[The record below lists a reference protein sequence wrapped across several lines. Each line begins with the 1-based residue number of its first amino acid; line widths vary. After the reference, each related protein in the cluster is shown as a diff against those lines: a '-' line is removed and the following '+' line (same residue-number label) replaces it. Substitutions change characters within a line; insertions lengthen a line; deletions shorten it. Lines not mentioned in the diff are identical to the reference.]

1 MAEPPDKISEFCII
15 SHLFNKL
22 LALYRQALDRH
33 RRCSR
38 HHSQSSPRHEIIS
51 FTLELTD
58 MSIFSRIFKAKEV
71 SGQEAGTDS
80 KVSAIDAF
88 NREIDALL
96 SEDIFISGKD
106 YRPIIDKYS
115 DLYTRFDT
123 LRQSRTLI

>member
-1 MAEPPDKISEFCII
+1 
-15 SHLFNKL
+15 
-22 LALYRQALDRH
+22 
-33 RRCSR
+33 
-38 HHSQSSPRHEIIS
+38 
-51 FTLELTD
+51 
-58 MSIFSRIFKAKEV
+58 MSIFSRIFKAREV

>member
-1 MAEPPDKISEFCII
+1 
-15 SHLFNKL
+15 
-22 LALYRQALDRH
+22 
-33 RRCSR
+33 
-38 HHSQSSPRHEIIS
+38 
-51 FTLELTD
+51 
-58 MSIFSRIFKAKEV
+58 MSIFSRIFTAKEV

-96 SEDIFISGKD
+96 SEDIFISRKD